1 MMPDDFV
8 IEPLALLR
16 CSVFYSCS
24 RSQSVRAS
32 KFVQRNKRIKR
43 VKLREEGESQSQ
55 LGRGASRRFEQEED
69 GDDKRRRRR
78 RRRQTRLTT
87 YTRTIPTSKTI
98 VQLHYNCTRTLNID
112 LVLGGL

>member
-1 MMPDDFV
+1 MPHDFV

-24 RSQSVRAS
+24 RSQSVRGKQVRS
-32 KFVQRNKRIKR
+32 TKQTNKET
-43 VKLREEGESQSQ
+43 VKLRKEGESQSQ

-98 VQLHYNCTRTLNID
+98 VQLHYNYTRTLNID

>member
-1 MMPDDFV
+1 MPHDFV

-24 RSQSVRAS
+24 RSLRGKQVRS
-32 KFVQRNKRIKR
+32 TKQTNKET
-43 VKLREEGESQSQ
+43 VKLRKEGESQSQ

-69 GDDKRRRRR
+69 GDERRRR

-98 VQLHYNCTRTLNID
+98 VQLHYNYTRTLNID